1 MRKLSF
7 LFLFAIAS
15 LFSTATFAQEVK
27 EEVKTVAQEVQQDM
41 EEVKLSD
48 LPDAVKKT
56 LGESFAQYTPV
67 KALKAKKEDK
77 VIYYIKIQKDSDVV
91 TVMIDEAGAVIEP
104 EGK

>member
-7 LFLFAIAS
+7 LFLFAMVG
-15 LFSTATFAQEVK
+15 LLSTTTFAQENI
-27 EEVKTVAQEVQQDM
+27 EEVVKEVQQDM
-41 EEVKLSD
+41 EEVNLSD

-56 LGESFAQYTPV
+56 LGETFAEYAPE

-77 VIYYIKIQKDSDVV
+77 VIYYIKLQKDGEFT
-91 TVMIDEAGAVIEP
+91 TVMIDEEGEVIEP